1 MKQKLTMKNLRIF
14 NHLNSEG
21 CVIRTPE
28 PSEIGELDSRYR
40 LAYWLYNAAREN
52 TVSKNQYIR
61 HADYLDEVPL
71 VSGYFR
77 LLCSQG

>member
-28 PSEIGELDSRYR
+28 PSEVCELDSRYR
-40 LAYWLYNAAREN
+40 LAYWLCNAAKDK
-52 TVSKNQYIR
+52 TVSKKQYLR

-71 VSGYFR
+71 VSDYFR
-77 LLCSQG
+77 LICSQG